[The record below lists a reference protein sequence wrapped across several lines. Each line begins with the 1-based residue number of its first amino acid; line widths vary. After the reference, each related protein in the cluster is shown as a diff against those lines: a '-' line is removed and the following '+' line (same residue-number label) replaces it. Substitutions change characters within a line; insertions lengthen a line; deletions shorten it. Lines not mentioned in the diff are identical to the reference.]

1 VSAYQL
7 FTTNTS
13 EDFLTAGL
21 ITAAVGGI
29 LDLIGTI
36 YLQNAKEHIF
46 DAVWE
51 YNQNIK
57 N

>member
-1 VSAYQL
+1 MRGGPDDRYRRHREEPIPSA
-7 FTTNTS
+7 S
-13 EDFLTAGL
+13 P
-21 ITAAVGGI
+21 